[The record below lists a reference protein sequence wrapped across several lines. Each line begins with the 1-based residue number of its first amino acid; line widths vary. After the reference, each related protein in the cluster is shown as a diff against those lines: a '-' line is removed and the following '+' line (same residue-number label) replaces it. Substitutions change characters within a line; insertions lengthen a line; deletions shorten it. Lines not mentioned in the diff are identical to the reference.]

1 MQEQMARRKAMD
13 KRTQIMQQHIKEER
27 VTQVELQ

>member
-13 KRTQIMQQHIKEER
+13 KRTQIMQQQIKEER